1 MLDFLIKCPPSNS
14 GLTSSSRFI
23 VTSPTK
29 LSRCRKKLTLRF
41 LFYHRSV
48 TLPSQTDFPITLKIM
63 SKDVF
68 IFLLVKVW
76 KISYQTCWVV
86 SSQFFSWCRVSAC
99 WNKIWVELSILN
111 RSEAKFEL
119 VMIPTLLLF
128 KCNLLCY
135 HVRNKWGKTP
145 VTKSVNHNR
154 IYLLQKAQPSW
165 QGAIIFHKRVQ
176 IILYLNNAIHSN
188 KERIF

>member
-1 MLDFLIKCPPSNS
+1 
-14 GLTSSSRFI
+14 
-23 VTSPTK
+23 
-29 LSRCRKKLTLRF
+29 
-41 LFYHRSV
+41 
-48 TLPSQTDFPITLKIM
+48 M

-154 IYLLQKAQPSW
+154 IYLLKKPS
-165 QGAIIFHKRVQ
+165 QVDKVQ
-176 IILYLNNAIHSN
+176 LYSTRGYKLSCIWTMPYTRIN
-188 KERIF
+188 KESFNTLCARWNLLISK